1 MIAKNI
7 TYTDFNGNER
17 TDECLFHFS
26 ESELMELEM
35 STSGGLANMLTRII
49 QAQDA
54 PAIMENFKKI
64 ILKAYGEKSAD
75 GKRFEKSEAIS
86 TAFSQTGAYDKLFME
101 LVTDAKKASEFI
113 NAVIPQN
120 TNAVAQPVPTV
131 VPPAAN

>member
-26 ESELMELEM
+26 DSELMELEM

-120 TNAVAQPVPTV
+120 TKAAAQPVPTV

>member
-1 MIAKNI
+1 MITKSI
-7 TYTDFNGNER
+7 TYIDFNGNER
-17 TDECLFHFS
+17 TDDCLFHFS
-26 ESELMELEM
+26 ESEIMEMEM
-35 STSGGLANMLTRII
+35 STSGGLANMLTRIV

-101 LVTDAKKASEFI
+101 LVTDSKKAADFI
-113 NAVIPQN
+113 NAIIPKKDKP
-120 TNAVAQPVPTV
+120 AAQPTQM
-131 VPPAAN
+131 

>member
-1 MIAKNI
+1 MIIKKI

-26 ESELMELEM
+26 ESELMEMEM

-54 PAIMENFKKI
+54 PAIMDNFKKI

-101 LVTDAKKASEFI
+101 LVTDSKKATDFI

-120 TNAVAQPVPTV
+120 AKVAAQPALTV

>member
-7 TYTDFNGNER
+7 TYIDFNGNER

-26 ESELMELEM
+26 DSEIMEMEL

-64 ILKAYGEKSAD
+64 ILKAYGEKSPD

-86 TAFSQTGAYDKLFME
+86 LAFSQTGAYDKLFME
-101 LVTDAKKASEFI
+101 LVTDSKKAADFI
-113 NAVIPQN
+113 NAVIPSN
-120 TNAVAQPVPTV
+120 NKTKSQPAPTV
-131 VPPAAN
+131 VSPAVN

>member
-1 MIAKNI
+1 MLTKSI

-26 ESELMELEM
+26 ESELMEMEM

-64 ILKAYGEKSAD
+64 ILKSYGKKSPD
-75 GKRFEKSEAIS
+75 GQRFEKSEAIS

-101 LVTDAKKASEFI
+101 LVTDSKKATEFI

-120 TNAVAQPVPTV
+120 AKVAAQPAPTV
-131 VPPAAN
+131 VPTAVN

>member
-1 MIAKNI
+1 MITKSI
-7 TYTDFNGNER
+7 TYIDFNGNER
-17 TDECLFHFS
+17 TDECLFNFS
-26 ESELMELEM
+26 ESELMEMEM

-64 ILKAYGEKSAD
+64 ILKAYGEKSPD

-101 LVTDAKKASEFI
+101 LVTDTKKASDFI
-113 NAVIPQN
+113 NALIPKKVEA
-120 TNAVAQPVPTV
+120 TAQPAPTV
-131 VPPAAN
+131 VPSAVN